1 MRLQSHE
8 DCSPVLI
15 IHYQP
20 TDKTVAV
27 LRSLM
32 QSAECLK
39 ALGDVNIHVALIG
52 SSFADNAL
60 GKQGKRD
67 GGASDVELCIMHP
80 TMTRGR
86 MVVGNIV
93 SVFGYLMKHSSSC
106 LIYYFKEKLIKAAE
120 EACQAAT
127 ALAAHRT
134 LIQEDCVSKISQE
147 GTSCLSEL
155 NAREKGQRCH
165 ETNSQT
171 EVETDDTI
179 VDTDEVRQKRL
190 LALSEQAESSKR
202 QRRVPDEG
210 NDGDDSETVTLKTF

>member
-93 SVFGYLMKHSSSC
+93 SGHERN
-106 LIYYFKEKLIKAAE
+106 FKEKLIKAAE

-147 GTSCLSEL
+147 GTSYLSEL